1 MNLFHQIHFRRS
13 KIIGIVIAAV
23 TEAVI
28 EAVAKTIIKSI
39 DVLGFVGQI
48 DDDIERECATQL
60 FVEQG
65 HALKNF
71 CFLAE
76 IIDEAILD
84 LKLSQPDN
92 AQQRDNRINSQHLV
106 VQSSS

>member
-23 TEAVI
+23 TEAV
-28 EAVAKTIIKSI
+28 AKTIIKSI

-48 DDDIERECATQL
+48 DDDIEGECATQL

-71 CFLAE
+71 CLLAE

-92 AQQRDNRINSQHLV
+92 AQQRDNCINR
-106 VQSSS
+106 